1 MNLASCQ
8 RLLRYVAWWGG
19 LLIATPV
26 LAGDDGASAS
36 KDIVSSKESVHT
48 ADASMAETN
57 TGDVSWLHTLFSSGE
72 YTAEETYVGEASV
85 RSGNKVVSDYDEHD
99 TLLRFLLTP
108 RIKFGVLRV
117 GVMWERFSFG
127 FPDHTPIP
135 NTLQS
140 GAVVIGL
147 DTQLSNSILLRVEAQ
162 PGFYGT
168 TDFAARNF
176 SIPFIVGGTYLYSP
190 TLQFVAGVSVDIE
203 RKYPVLPAAGIRW
216 KMAQQWVL
224 NAILPDPRLEFEAT
238 RNLMLYAGGN
248 FKETNFRVGQVFGNQ
263 KGISRLNGTVLT
275 YSEVRAG
282 VGAEWKLASFANV
295 SAEVGYQPYR
305 SFDYYRADIRFHE
318 EGSAPYGML
327 SVHGSF

>member
-1 MNLASCQ
+1 MNFAASQ
-8 RLLRYVAWWGG
+8 RLLRSAACWAG
-19 LLIATPV
+19 LLIVTRA
-26 LAGDDGASAS
+26 LAGDDGGSAS
-36 KDIVSSKESVHT
+36 KEVVSSKDTIHT
-48 ADASMAETN
+48 TDASVVDTSG
-57 TGDVSWLHTLFSSGE
+57 GDVSWLRTLFSSGE

-85 RSGNKVVSDYDEHD
+85 RRGDKLVSDYDEHD
-99 TLLRFLLTP
+99 TLLRLVLTP
-108 RIKFGVLRV
+108 RIKFGVLRF

-127 FPDHTPIP
+127 FPDNTPLP

-140 GAVVIGL
+140 GAVIIGL
-147 DTQLSNSILLRVEAQ
+147 DTQLSDSILLRVEAQ

-168 TDFAARNF
+168 RDFNSNNF
-176 SIPFIVGGTYLYSP
+176 GVPFIAGGTYLYSP
-190 TLQFVAGVSVDIE
+190 NLQFVAGVSVDIE

-216 KMAQQWVL
+216 RISREWVL

-238 RNLMLYAGGN
+238 RNLTLYAGGN
-248 FKETNFRVGQVFGNQ
+248 FKETNFRVGQEFGTK
-263 KGISRLNGTVLT
+263 KGMSRLNGSVLT

-282 VGAEWKLASFANV
+282 IGADWKLASFANI

-305 SFDYYRADIRFHE
+305 TFDYYRADVKFHE